1 METSCPQ
8 DLEPHIDLRRC
19 ILLTLYAAF
28 REHPYAPVEMRE
40 IGETCQTS
48 APDLNW
54 NMVYLEKCGLVEL
67 GRGYDT
73 PPYIAAAAS
82 ISAAGIDL
90 VEDPPAFGRRFP
102 QGQAPE

>member
-1 METSCPQ
+1 MGTSYLQ
-8 DLEPHIDLRRC
+8 DLGAHIVLRRC

-40 IGETCQTS
+40 IEESCRTS

-67 GRGYDT
+67 GRGYDA
-73 PPYIAAAAS
+73 PPHVAAAAS

-90 VEDPPAFGRRFP
+90 VEDPPAFEGRFP
-102 QGQAPE
+102 QDPNPE